1 MANGTMTEKQAWTLV
16 VGLATEAG
24 NTELANYA
32 TAKIGKLTEKA
43 ANRKPTA
50 AQKENGVLVAKLFA
64 AMEVGTT
71 YTAAQLGELIG
82 VTTPKA
88 TALAK
93 KLVEVGTVIQTE
105 VKIAAN
111 KAEGIKGA
119 KVKGYTALAPET
131 EGEVE
136 G

>member
-32 TAKIGKLTEKA
+32 TAKIGKLAEKA

-50 AQKENGVLVAKLFA
+50 AQKENEVLVAKLFA
-64 AMEVGTT
+64 AMEVGIT

-93 KLVEVGTVIQTE
+93 KLVEAGTVTQTE

-111 KAEGIKGA
+111 KAAGIKGG

>member
-1 MANGTMTEKQAWTLV
+1 MTNATMTEKQAWTLV
-16 VGLATEAG
+16 VTLANANGE
-24 NTELANYA
+24 TELAKYA
-32 TAKIGKLTEKA
+32 ETKIQKLTEKA

-50 AQKENGVLVAKLFA
+50 TQKENEVLVAKLFA
-64 AMEVGTT
+64 AMEVGVT
-71 YTAAQLGELIG
+71 YTAAQLGEKIG

-93 KLVEVGTVIQTE
+93 KLVEAGTVVQTE
-105 VKIAAN
+105 MKIHAN
-111 KAEGIKGA
+111 KAAGVKGG